1 MKTSEEIIKLIEHK
15 RQSLIT
21 LRESIYRA
29 NQKKGV
35 LKPTNDMKILSKKV
49 GLLTDILNEIQ

>member
-1 MKTSEEIIKLIEHK
+1 MEATEIIQLIEFK

-29 NQKKGV
+29 NQKKGIE
-35 LKPTNDMKILSKKV
+35 KPNNEMKILSKKV
-49 GLLTDILNEIQ
+49 GLLTDILNEINN

>member
-1 MKTSEEIIKLIEHK
+1 MEAKEIIQLIEHK
-15 RQSLIT
+15 RQTLIT

-29 NQKKGV
+29 NQKKGL
-35 LKPTNDMKILSKKV
+35 LKPTNEMKVLSKKV

>member
-1 MKTSEEIIKLIEHK
+1 MESKEIIELIEHK

-21 LRESIYRA
+21 LRESIYRN
-29 NQKKGV
+29 NQKKGL